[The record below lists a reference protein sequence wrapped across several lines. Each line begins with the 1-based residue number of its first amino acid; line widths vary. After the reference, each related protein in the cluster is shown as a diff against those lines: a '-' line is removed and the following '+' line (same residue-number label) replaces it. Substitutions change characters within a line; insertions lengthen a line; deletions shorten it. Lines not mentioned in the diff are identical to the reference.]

1 MALVLLYDDARSQRI
16 CSASAVE
23 ISTFRQFLKTEKVFY
38 NKSRVGALL
47 LHHYK
52 FLMDLAA
59 TPVPKELSAWLESD
73 RKIPVMHCLRAD
85 IQDLCACCPWV
96 SECKQ
101 QDCSAADCIGRLMA
115 TQLITDVYECEQR
128 RMDKFIGAVI
138 SKSRRF
144 FYLLQKNSRQ
154 QQNSLFD
161 LVDLLKLKG
170 KEEGAVAH
178 ACRTTLIN
186 YRSALKTAIS

>member
-1 MALVLLYDDARSQRI
+1 MAS
-16 CSASAVE
+16 
-23 ISTFRQFLKTEKVFY
+23 
-38 NKSRVGALL
+38 
-47 LHHYK
+47 
-52 FLMDLAA
+52 
-59 TPVPKELSAWLESD
+59 
-73 RKIPVMHCLRAD
+73 
-85 IQDLCACCPWV
+85 
-96 SECKQ
+96 
-101 QDCSAADCIGRLMA
+101 
-115 TQLITDVYECEQR
+115 QLITDVYECEQR